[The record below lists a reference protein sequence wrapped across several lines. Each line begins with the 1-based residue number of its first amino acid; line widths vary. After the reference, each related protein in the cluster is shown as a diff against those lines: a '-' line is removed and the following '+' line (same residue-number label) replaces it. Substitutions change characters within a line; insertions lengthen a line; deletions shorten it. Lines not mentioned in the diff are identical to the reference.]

1 MAAGVLI
8 MFGTV
13 FGLRLYQRHERALE
27 ADTLFAAG
35 QFEAARAIYLELE
48 DEEGAQR
55 CVEGYREA
63 LYRQAEGLVGEGD
76 FEEAEAILKAL
87 GPYGDSDAL
96 LKDCA
101 YLRAGALAESGDTLA
116 ARELYLSLG
125 DYPGCAEKLA
135 ALTPALYDE
144 AKELARRFK
153 LSEACELWK
162 TLTDYKDS
170 AKLLVRAERALSQ
183 LADKSRV
190 KLNDP
195 SRRSDKLKNA
205 DVYICDDAYILFP
218 EKPDADTRFFLYF
231 PGGRDE
237 EINLDFLFTYLSN
250 PAPNTLAIFL
260 RRNHVP
266 DMDLS
271 CERALRL
278 LDAAAADCGLFP
290 ETLVVAGSSL
300 GAYPALQCPRIAV
313 KSALQV
319 SAVLSLDAGNAWN
332 ESDLVPRRKECEEI
346 AKTGAR
352 LYLFQPV
359 WLDAAYAPVGLLVE
373 TGNWVMLV
381 GCLRD
386 DHELI
391 TYDAMGMGVIDWALT
406 DPTAPCPAEI
416 YSFRR
421 LKPET

>member
-13 FGLRLYQRHERALE
+13 LGLRLYQRYERAKE
-27 ADTLFAAG
+27 ADRLFAAG
-35 QFEAARAIYLELE
+35 QFKAAHAIYLELE
-48 DEEGAQR
+48 DEEGAQA
-55 CVEGYREA
+55 CVEGYRA
-63 LYRQAEGLVGEGD
+63 SLYHEAEGLVRAGN
-76 FEEAEAILKAL
+76 FEAAEAILNAL
-87 GPYGDSDAL
+87 GPYGESDAL
-96 LKDCA
+96 LRDCD
-101 YLRAGALAESGDTLA
+101 YLRANALAEKGETLA
-116 ARELYLSLG
+116 ARELYLTLG
-125 DYPGCAEKLA
+125 DYPGCAEQLA

-144 AKELARRFK
+144 AKELARNFR
-153 LSEACELWK
+153 LAEACELWK
-162 TLTDYKDS
+162 NLTDYKDS

-195 SRRSDKLKNA
+195 SRRSDKLRDA

-218 EKPDADTRFFLYF
+218 EKPNKDTRFFLYF

-237 EINLDFLFTYLSN
+237 EINLDFLFGYMAN

-266 DMDLS
+266 DMDAS

-313 KSALQV
+313 KSALRV

-332 ESDLVPRRKECEEI
+332 ESDLVPRRAQCEEL
-346 AKTGAR
+346 AKTGAQF
-352 LYLFQPV
+352 YLFQPV
-359 WLDAAYAPVGLLVE
+359 WEDMDYDPVRLLVE

-421 LKPET
+421 LRVE

>member
-13 FGLRLYQRHERALE
+13 FGLRLYQRYERALE

-63 LYRQAEGLVGEGD
+63 LYRQAEGLVREGD
-76 FEEAEAILKAL
+76 YEAAELILKAL
-87 GPYGDSDAL
+87 GPYGESEAL

-101 YLRAGALAESGDTLA
+101 YLRAGALAESGGTLA

-237 EINLDFLFTYLSN
+237 EINLDFLFGYLAN

-266 DMDLS
+266 DMDAS

-313 KSALQV
+313 KSALRV

-346 AKTGAR
+346 AKTGAQ

-421 LKPET
+421 LRME